1 MGDRIKALRQ
11 YLGLSQTE
19 FGTRIGVTQNYIW
32 MIESEKRIPSDRTI
46 ADICRVFGVSESWIR
61 DGVGEMIP
69 NKTREEELG
78 QLVRRLLDRPDS
90 FCTRLVSVLARFDPD
105 DPRWSLLE
113 EIVDQVAAEQKK
125 EADP

>member
-1 MGDRIKALRQ
+1 MKDRIKAIRQ
-11 YLGLSQTE
+11 TLKLTQTE
-19 FGTRIGVTQNYIW
+19 FGKRLGVKGNTITNY
-32 MIESEKRIPSDRTI
+32 ETGLRNPSDAVI
-46 ADICRVFGVSESWIR
+46 AAIVREFGVSESWLR
-61 DGVGEMIP
+61 TGDGEMLRDY
-69 NKTREEELG
+69 TREEELG

-90 FCTRLVSVLARFDPD
+90 FCTRLVSVLARFDPN

>member
-1 MGDRIKALRQ
+1 M
-11 YLGLSQTE
+11 
-19 FGTRIGVTQNYIW
+19 
-32 MIESEKRIPSDRTI
+32 
-46 ADICRVFGVSESWIR
+46 R
-61 DGVGEMIP
+61 DY
-69 NKTREEELG
+69 TREEELG

>member
-11 YLGLSQTE
+11 ALGLSQTE

-46 ADICRVFGVSESWIR
+46 ADICRVFGVSEAWLR

-105 DPRWSLLE
+105 DSRWSLLE